1 MNERHKFRRKDAE
14 LSHWKILDVAT
25 RTFSEKG
32 FDGAR
37 IEEIARRANV
47 SKRLLYVH
55 FGNKE
60 ALYRA
65 VLDSQLDRLLSLR
78 RRPEE
83 RAADP
88 IEEAK
93 LLIRRFFIFLSEN
106 ADFVRLFNWES
117 LARGR
122 SLHLLL
128 FEKLSQSLGELHEL
142 IETAIAQKRLRGDL
156 DPRRVLLSISS
167 LCLGQLA
174 AQPVIEASWHE
185 DFSSPV
191 AREETIRELIDL
203 VFRGIQAPAP
213 GLESPAQI

>member
-1 MNERHKFRRKDAE
+1 MEERRKFRRKDAE
-14 LSHWKILDVAT
+14 LSHQKILDVAT

-37 IEEIARRANV
+37 IEEIARQARV

-65 VLDSQLDRLLSLR
+65 VLDSQLDRLLRLR

-83 RAADP
+83 RSADP

-93 LLIRRFFIFLSEN
+93 IIIRRFFIFLSEN

-128 FEKLSQSLGELHEL
+128 FEKLSQALGELREL
-142 IETAIAQKRLRGDL
+142 LATAIAQGRLRSDI
-156 DPRRVLLSISS
+156 DPQRVLLSISS

-174 AQPVIEASWHE
+174 AQPVIEASWHK
-185 DFSSPV
+185 DFSSPE
-191 AREETIRELIDL
+191 AREAILREILDLI
-203 VFRGIQAPAP
+203 FKGIQVPAP
-213 GLESPAQI
+213 HPDVPAQI